1 MTPKPAIGSE
11 TVTTDGGALAPAHLT
26 GLPSGDLSSE
36 GPSPEVLSAEG
47 LSAAAR
53 SAGNGSSNGASVEG
67 GPAESGPPVIGPV
80 RFAALRRSPLLRRIT
95 GYSAG
100 SVIAAFTSELA
111 FAGAFGW
118 LHSGTTWASLAG
130 FIGGAIPNYFL
141 NRRWAWQGRNGRSRR
156 SEITLYAIVSIASFL
171 VSAVV
176 TDVVERYARHLTTSA
191 GLRVVLV
198 AAAYLAVSGVF
209 FVGKFVAYELIVFTK
224 GPGDRGGSSSLSDEP
239 STTS

>member
-1 MTPKPAIGSE
+1 MIPDIQ
-11 TVTTDGGALAPAHLT
+11 TTSPDTAAPQPVEPTEGPVA
-26 GLPSGDLSSE
+26 GLPTGD
-36 GPSPEVLSAEG
+36 
-47 LSAAAR
+47 
-53 SAGNGSSNGASVEG
+53 
-67 GPAESGPPVIGPV
+67 V
-80 RFAALRRSPLLRRIT
+80 RFARLRQSPLVRRIT

-130 FIGGAIPNYFL
+130 FVGGAIPNYFL

-156 SEITLYAIVSIASFL
+156 SEVTLYAVVSIASFL

-176 TDVVERYARHLTTSA
+176 TDIVEKWARTLTPSS

-198 AAAYLAVSGVF
+198 AAAYLGVSGIF

-224 GPGDRGGSSSLSDEP
+224 GPAEQADSSSPSDARP
-239 STTS
+239 TTS